1 MLRLVLVACLAGA
14 AAADEGDLDTARR
27 HFDAGAIAYEK
38 GDYHAAL
45 EEFLTAQR
53 LHRVPAFDYNIG
65 RCYDRLEQLDD
76 AIQLYERYVATNPP
90 DGEKVRTRI
99 IELRRRLE
107 LQRPPQPPPPP
118 PSHKKRNLGIVLGV
132 VGGVV
137 VVGVAV
143 GLGVGLS
150 AGSESYS
157 ASTLGPMRVTP

>member
-1 MLRLVLVACLAGA
+1 MLRLVVLACLGGV

-38 GDYHAAL
+38 GDFRGAL

-53 LHRVPAFDYNIG
+53 LHPVPAFDYNIG

-76 AIQLYERYVATNPP
+76 AVQHYERYAATNPL
-90 DGEKVRTRI
+90 DADKVRTRI

-107 LQRPPQPPPPP
+107 LLHPPPPP
-118 PSHKKRNLGIVLGV
+118 PSHKKRNLGIALGV
-132 VGGVV
+132 VGGVL

-150 AGSESYS
+150 GGESYS
-157 ASTLGPMRVTP
+157 PSTLGPMRVTP

>member
-1 MLRLVLVACLAGA
+1 MPRLVLLACLCGVAM
-14 AAADEGDLDTARR
+14 ADEGDLDTARR

-65 RCYDRLEQLDD
+65 RCYDRLDQLDD
-76 AIQLYERYVATNPP
+76 AIQFYERYAATNPA
-90 DGEKVRTRI
+90 DVDKVNARI
-99 IELRRRLE
+99 VELRRRQE
-107 LQRPPQPPPPP
+107 LLHPPPPP
-118 PSHKKRNLGIVLGV
+118 PPRRRRNLAIALGV

-150 AGSESYS
+150 SGGEAFTP
-157 ASTLGPMRVTP
+157 STLGAMRVTP